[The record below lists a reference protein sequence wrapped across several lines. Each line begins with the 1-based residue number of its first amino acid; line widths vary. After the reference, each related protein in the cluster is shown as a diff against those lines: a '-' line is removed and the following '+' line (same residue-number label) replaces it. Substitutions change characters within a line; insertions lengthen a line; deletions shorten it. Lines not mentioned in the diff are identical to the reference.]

1 MTRFKLKALVAAA
14 ALSVSGLA
22 LADITIGVIAPL
34 TGPASG
40 LGIPAG
46 NQAKLWPKEIAGQ
59 KLNVI
64 VLDDATDPTQGVQH
78 AKKLVTADKVDVL
91 MGSVATDVIRRVDT
105 AVTLVR

>member
-1 MTRFKLKALVAAA
+1 MTRYTLKAIVAATAIA
-14 ALSVSGLA
+14 ASGA
-22 LADITIGVIAPL
+22 AMAQITIGVIAPM

-40 LGIPAG
+40 LGIPTG

-91 MGSVATDVIRRVDT
+91 MGSVATPV
-105 AVTLVR
+105 AAAAP